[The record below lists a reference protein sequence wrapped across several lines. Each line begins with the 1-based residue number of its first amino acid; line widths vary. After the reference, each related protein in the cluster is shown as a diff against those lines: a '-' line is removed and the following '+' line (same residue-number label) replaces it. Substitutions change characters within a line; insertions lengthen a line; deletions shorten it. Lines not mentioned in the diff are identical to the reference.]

1 VMDPGLAAGALGPVL
16 DGGETLVTVADVDWA
31 RFAPVFTLRRPSPLI
46 ADLPEARQ
54 ALADAAGDAGPAGP
68 EAGTPLAQQLAG
80 LPRGEQDRLLTGLVR
95 AEAAAVLGYSSPEAV
110 EPGRAFK
117 DLGFDS
123 LTAMELR
130 DRLNAAT
137 GLRLP
142 ATLVFDYPTPAALSG
157 YLWTKTF
164 DRETDYLPVLEEFER
179 LGSALSSITRSGE
192 GRFRIA
198 ARLEA
203 LMQEF
208 RTGTADDV
216 PTDHELEI
224 ATDDE
229 MFNLAEKELS
239 IPDID

>member
-1 VMDPGLAAGALGPVL
+1 
-16 DGGETLVTVADVDWA
+16 VTA
-31 RFAPVFTLRRPSPLI
+31 
-46 ADLPEARQ
+46 
-54 ALADAAGDAGPAGP
+54 
-68 EAGTPLAQQLAG
+68 
-80 LPRGEQDRLLTGLVR
+80 LVR
-95 AEAAAVLGYSSPEAV
+95 AEAAVVLGHPSPEAV
-110 EPGRAFK
+110 QPGRAFK

-123 LTAMELR
+123 LTAVELR
-130 DRLNAAT
+130 DRLAAAA

-142 ATLVFDYPTPAALSG
+142 ATLVFDYPTPAALAE

-164 DRETDYLPVLEEFER
+164 DRETDYLPVLEELER
-179 LGSALSSITRSGE
+179 LGSVLSSITRNDE

-203 LMQEF
+203 LVQEF
-208 RTGTADDV
+208 RAETVDDI

-229 MFNLAEKELS
+229 MFDLAERELS